1 MFDFGLVL
9 QHSLKALGSRL
20 LTSTAACY
28 PGRKI
33 TREHEQVEATKQ
45 QHANENVFRR
55 CRIIFNFLWNI
66 YDSYNH
72 TSSINQPVHHKPHT
86 VGWHCIEN
94 NFAEVLMNFDDVIYR
109 FVFNTPYILN

>member
-28 PGRKI
+28 PGRKM

-55 CRIIFNFLWNI
+55 CRIIFNFL
-66 YDSYNH
+66 
-72 TSSINQPVHHKPHT
+72 
-86 VGWHCIEN
+86 
-94 NFAEVLMNFDDVIYR
+94 
-109 FVFNTPYILN
+109 